1 VEKKIVKRKKK
12 RIEVSKEDVVK
23 SVLAYIKWR
32 AMRERGRY
40 MTVSTSGILHAL
52 GMRECKAARMIISRV
67 LKAMGADM
75 RSRMYKLTIETEKA
89 RSLPVEADPSLRAV
103 RLLCAKTGVAA

>member
-1 VEKKIVKRKKK
+1 VQKNVVKKK
-12 RIEVSKEDVVK
+12 KVEVARDDVIR

-40 MTVSTSGILHAL
+40 MTVSTSGILRAL

-67 LKAMGADM
+67 LKAMGADV
-75 RSRMYKLTIETEKA
+75 RSRMYKLTIETEKV

-103 RLLCAKTGVAA
+103 RLLCAKAHVAA